1 MRTFL
6 ASLFLVA
13 ALTGCAGS
21 PFTFDQ
27 ARQVRLGMSEQQV
40 TEIMGRPYQVV
51 SRAEDQTWI
60 WSHANGLTGASQ
72 VISFKMKDGKVTEVP
87 VIPASFQ

>member
-1 MRTFL
+1 MRAFL

-13 ALTGCAGS
+13 TLSGCAGS
-21 PFTFDQ
+21 PFTYDQ
-27 ARQVRLGMSEQQV
+27 ARQIKVGMPESQV
-40 TEIMGRPYQVV
+40 SEIMGRPYQVV
-51 SRAEDQTWI
+51 ARGEEQMWI

-72 VISFKMKDGKVTEVP
+72 AISFKMKDGRVAEVP